1 MFLHHRSNIDQQ
13 KLLFY
18 HLINKKPKNSKTWK
32 HQPSDSV
39 MFLCSRVSRVKGT
52 RQGHRRLEIQLRT
65 PQKQLR
71 KKNHKTSATKLYTQY
86 SVIFLKAGAHTSFF
100 FQNCKFQ
107 SLHLYRV
114 GVWNTRGRCRTS
126 QARITTNLEDS
137 IQTLSHGTD
146 RPLETPT
153 RSRARMM

>member
-18 HLINKKPKNSKTWK
+18 HLINKKLKNSKTWK

-100 FQNCKFQ
+100 FPELQISKPAFVPSRSVGHKRQVPYLTGSDHHQ
-107 SLHLYRV
+107 SRRQYSNTIS
-114 GVWNTRGRCRTS
+114 WN
-126 QARITTNLEDS
+126 
-137 IQTLSHGTD
+137 
-146 RPLETPT
+146 
-153 RSRARMM
+153 RSSPGNAN

>member
-18 HLINKKPKNSKTWK
+18 HLINKKLKNSKTWK

-100 FQNCKFQ
+100 SFRTANFKACIC
-107 SLHLYRV
+107 
-114 GVWNTRGRCRTS
+114 TEECRTQEAGAVPHRLGS
-126 QARITTNLEDS
+126 PPISKTVFKHYLMEQIVPWKRQLDQE
-137 IQTLSHGTD
+137 HG
-146 RPLETPT
+146 
-153 RSRARMM
+153 